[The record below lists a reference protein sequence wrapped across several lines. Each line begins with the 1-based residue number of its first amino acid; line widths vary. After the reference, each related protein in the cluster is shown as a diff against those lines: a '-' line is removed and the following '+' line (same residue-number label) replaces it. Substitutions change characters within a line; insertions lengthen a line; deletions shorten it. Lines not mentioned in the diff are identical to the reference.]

1 MLILLKKIMSK
12 NECIQL
18 PEGVDIS
25 SQKKD
30 SYKDVFTVK
39 LKVNKTYFLLSKC
52 FFLIKL
58 ICVLDQRL
66 CNGEFEV

>member
-39 LKVNKTYFLLSKC
+39 LKVKN
-52 FFLIKL
+52 
-58 ICVLDQRL
+58 L
-66 CNGEFEV
+66 CSVIF

>member
-1 MLILLKKIMSK
+1 MSK

-39 LKVNKTYFLLSKC
+39 LKVEKTYVLLS
-52 FFLIKL
+52 
-58 ICVLDQRL
+58 
-66 CNGEFEV
+66 FEVFF

>member
-39 LKVNKTYFLLSKC
+39 LKVEKTYVLLS
-52 FFLIKL
+52 
-58 ICVLDQRL
+58 
-66 CNGEFEV
+66 FEVFFFN